1 MMAAQLKSKHLPKIG
16 KPPWGEVTDWYSW
29 DSMPTV
35 VIRDPADGG
44 LAAWSSSS
52 PGKRWPERSI
62 LDATGGNWHFGPR
75 LRCDEHRLRNAL
87 RKTLHSLDRRQ

>member
-1 MMAAQLKSKHLPKIG
+1 MMDAQLKAKHLPKIG
-16 KPPWGEVTDWYSW
+16 KPLGREVTDWYSW
-29 DSMPTV
+29 ASMPTV

-44 LAAWSSSS
+44 LIAWSSSS

-62 LDATGGNWHFGPR
+62 LDATGGNWHFGPG
-75 LRCDEHRLRNAL
+75 LRRDEYRFRNAL